1 MLITGEMNAIPA
13 GATKG
18 SSCLVDFHQ
27 ISMRGTL

>member
-18 SSCLVDFHQ
+18 SCLVDFHQ
-27 ISMRGTL
+27 ASMRGSL